1 MADISKKTAILKA
14 AESIMAVKGKRARI
28 SEIASAAGVNDS
40 VIYHY
45 FKNKED
51 LLFSVAEER
60 LIDVR
65 REMDEQLSGIIDP
78 VSKLRKLV
86 WFRLNYID
94 KNRDYG
100 ELLMFECRSNINFFK
115 HSAIH
120 QTRWFLA
127 KLGEIVEQGMRENVF
142 SKGLNIWLV
151 RDIVFGI
158 MDLTNIQGLLG
169 EIESATEDFDAIMD
183 FLLQMMCD
191 SKLPEEKKNKK
202 YRILNAAE
210 QIFSEKG
217 YENAKIQDI
226 AGAAGIADGTVY
238 EYFNNKEDLLFSTLQ
253 EGFQPSILKSGFQD
267 HLYSVCGIPDAAT
280 PIDKLKRFIRQHFLI
295 CLTQPSFVKLFIL
308 NGVFNRQFYQKQN
321 VYATFN
327 NYMEGVYSILDE
339 GKKEGLVRSNVNN
352 RIFRN
357 LIIGAFSHITLRW
370 MFAEEKTRLN
380 KVEEI
385 NEMVSML
392 IRSVISKK
400 GGKHF
405 L

>member
-1 MADISKKTAILKA
+1 MAIVSKKTAILEA
-14 AESIMAVKGKRARI
+14 AESIMAVKGKGVRI
-28 SEIASAAGVNDS
+28 NEIAMAAGVNDS
-40 VIYHY
+40 IIYHY

-60 LIDVR
+60 LKDIRD
-65 REMDEQLSGIIDP
+65 EMDEQLSGIADP
-78 VSKLRKLV
+78 VSQLRKLV

-94 KNRDYG
+94 KNSDYG

-120 QTRWFLA
+120 QTRWFLE
-127 KLGEIVEQGMRENVF
+127 KLGDIIEEGIRTNVF
-142 SKGLNIWLV
+142 SKNLNIWLA

-158 MDLTNIQGLLG
+158 LDLTNIQGLLC
-169 EIESATEDFDAIMD
+169 EIGSATDDFNSIMD
-183 FLLQMMCD
+183 FLLQMMC
-191 SKLPEEKKNKK
+191 SHSPVEEIKNKK

-210 QIFSEKG
+210 KIFSEKG

-226 AGAAGIADGTVY
+226 ANEAGIADGTVY
-238 EYFNNKEDLLFSTLQ
+238 DYFKNKEDLLFSTLQ

-267 HLYSVCGIPDAAT
+267 HLYSVGVHPDSIT
-280 PIDKLKRFIRQHFLI
+280 PIEKLKRFIRQHFLI
-295 CLTQPSFVKLFIL
+295 CLTQPSFAKVFIL
-308 NGVFNRQFYQKQN
+308 NGIFNRQFYRSK

-327 NYMEGVYSILDE
+327 KYIEGVYSILDE
-339 GKKEGLVRSNVNN
+339 GIKAGLIRNNVNN

-357 LIIGAFSHITLRW
+357 LILGAFSHITLRW
-370 MFAEEKTRLN
+370 IFSEEKTKLN

-392 IRSVISKK
+392 IRSVILEKK
-400 GGKHF
+400 E
-405 L
+405 